1 MKPIQYLNGILTIIA
16 GCLLIITLSIV
27 GLIPSAIAKNNSP
40 KFMSVPLNPDGSIN
54 VKLINNTVDVN
65 IDEINGMGVNSKPL
79 PVEIEK

>member
-1 MKPIQYLNGILTIIA
+1 MKPIQYLNGVLTIIA

-27 GLIPSAIAKNNSP
+27 GLIPTASAKNSSQ
-40 KFMSVPLNPDGSIN
+40 KFVSVPLNSDGSIN

-65 IDEINGMGVNSKPL
+65 IDEIDGIDVNSKPL